1 MFNNWGVS
9 DYLSAIQII
18 IAVLNIII
26 MAFIAIWV
34 VQSVQR
40 KMDSEKTLK
49 DFFSRELI
57 ELRSDLRAFLDKLIS
72 GKMEAKAI
80 KREHHLI
87 SVRIQDILTAL
98 NKKFGIDKKYLKAY
112 RQSLMKIVEADPNY
126 VNLFETNGIVS
137 FDNET
142 VSKLHTLR
150 TNNDHLFNDIL
161 LKIYEARQS

>member
-1 MFNNWGVS
+1 MFNDWGVS
-9 DYLSAIQII
+9 DYLSATQII

-40 KMDSEKTLK
+40 KLDSEKTLK

-57 ELRSDLRAFLDKLIS
+57 ELRIDLRAFLDKLIR
-72 GKMEAKAI
+72 GGMEAKAI
-80 KREHHLI
+80 KLEHHLI

-98 NKKFGIDKKYLKAY
+98 NQKFGIDKKYLKAY
-112 RQSLMKIVEADPNY
+112 RQNLMKIVEADFNY
-126 VNLFETNGIVS
+126 VNQFETNGSVF

-161 LKIYEARQS
+161 LKIYETR